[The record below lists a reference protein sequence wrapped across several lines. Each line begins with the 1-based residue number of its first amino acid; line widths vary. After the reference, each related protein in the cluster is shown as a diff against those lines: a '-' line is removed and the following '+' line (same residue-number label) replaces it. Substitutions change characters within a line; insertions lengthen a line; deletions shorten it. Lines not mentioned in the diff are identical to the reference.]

1 AEDRIEFMTSARH
14 SDCHVKLLPLNQAPS
29 HTEQNCSMSKSTVY
43 WSPGEASLSRASLNK
58 LLQPGDKLDV
68 TEAMMKAATIGRA
81 AEMGEGWEPPGMI
94 SRKIADLL
102 SSRSPGSQGPAA
114 SLGAFAALLSGPGT
128 VGAQREVTKARV
140 VKSASLPTLQRSAPV
155 KTNWATMVPRRP
167 LDGK

>member
-1 AEDRIEFMTSARH
+1 
-14 SDCHVKLLPLNQAPS
+14 
-29 HTEQNCSMSKSTVY
+29 MSKSTVF
-43 WSPGEASLSRASLNK
+43 WSPGEASLSRDSLNK

-102 SSRSPGSQGPAA
+102 SSRSPGSQGPAG
-114 SLGAFAALLSGPGT
+114 SLGAFAALLTGPGT
-128 VGAQREVTKARV
+128 AEQPVPKAKV
-140 VKSASLPTLQRSAPV
+140 VKSASLPTLQRSVPI